1 MINRIQCPDCEKL
14 TEVSEI
20 LKETNVVIKGKNVT
34 FNAPMY
40 KCSVCGSEFQTM
52 EQLEESL
59 KLGKNAAEK
68 KYDEIT
74 PEKIISIREKYN
86 ASQKAF
92 AIILGMGELT
102 INKYEQ
108 GEKPSSSNRML
119 LLLSEDPACFYKMY
133 EINKCKIGTIQKQK
147 IEQSAVL
154 QKILKG
160 KF

>member
-1 MINRIQCPDCEKL
+1 MNKNMSCPDCEKVV
-14 TEVSEI
+14 EVSEI
-20 LKETNVVIKGKNVT
+20 HKETNVVINGKSVS
-34 FNAPMY
+34 FFAPMC
-40 KCSVCGSEFQTM
+40 KCTICGAEFQTM

-59 KLGKNAAEK
+59 KLGKQAAENNEN
-68 KYDEIT
+68 DLT

-133 EINKCKIGTIQKQK
+133 SINKNKIGAIQKEK
-147 IEQSAVL
+147 IEHSP
-154 QKILKG
+154 ILSSYIK
-160 KF
+160 

>member
-1 MINRIQCPDCEKL
+1 M
-14 TEVSEI
+14 
-20 LKETNVVIKGKNVT
+20 
-34 FNAPMY
+34 F

-52 EQLEESL
+52 EQLEASL
-59 KLGKNAAEK
+59 KIGKEAAEK
-68 KYDEIT
+68 AEDQLT

-108 GEKPSSSNRML
+108 GEKPSSSNRLL

-133 EINKCKIGTIQKQK
+133 TINKYKIGSVQKEK
-147 IEQSAVL
+147 IEKSPVL
-154 QKILKG
+154 RQYI
-160 KF
+160 

>member
-1 MINRIQCPDCEKL
+1 MIKKMSCPDCEK
-14 TEVSEI
+14 EVKVSEI
-20 LKETNVVIKGKNVT
+20 QKETNVVINGKNVS
-34 FNAPMY
+34 FLAPMY
-40 KCSVCGSEFQTM
+40 KCSICGAEFQTM

-59 KLGKNAAEK
+59 KLGKAAAEK
-68 KYDEIT
+68 KEDDLT

-133 EINKCKIGTIQKQK
+133 EINKYKIGALQKEK
-147 IEQSAVL
+147 IEHSAVL
-154 QKILKG
+154 RRYL
-160 KF
+160 

>member
-1 MINRIQCPDCEKL
+1 MIKKMSCPDCEKVVDV
-14 TEVSEI
+14 EEI
-20 LKETNVVIKGKNVT
+20 KKETNVIMHGKSIS
-34 FNAPMY
+34 FMAPMY
-40 KCSVCGSEFQTM
+40 RCNVCKAEFQTM

-59 KLGKNAAEK
+59 KLGQQAAKEAEN
-68 KYDEIT
+68 DLT
-74 PEKIISIREKYN
+74 PEKIIAIREKYN

-133 EINKCKIGTIQKQK
+133 EINKNKIGKIQKDK
-147 IEQSAVL
+147 IEHSVELEKYVTVTA
-154 QKILKG
+154 
-160 KF
+160 

>member
-1 MINRIQCPDCEKL
+1 MSCPDCEKIV
-14 TEVSEI
+14 EVSAI
-20 LKETNVVIKGKNVT
+20 KKETNVVIKGKPVS
-34 FNAPMY
+34 FFAPMF
-40 KCSVCGSEFQTM
+40 KCSLCGAEFQTM

-59 KLGKNAAEK
+59 KLGKEAAERT
-68 KYDEIT
+68 DNELT

-119 LLLSEDPACFYKMY
+119 ILLSEDPACFYKMY
-133 EINKCKIGTIQKQK
+133 TINKYKIGAVQKEK
-147 IEQSAVL
+147 IEHSPVL
-154 QKILKG
+154 M
-160 KF
+160 KFISEY

>member
-1 MINRIQCPDCEKL
+1 MIKEMSCPDCEKIVV
-14 TEVSEI
+14 VSEI
-20 LKETNVVIKGKNVT
+20 RKETNVVIKGKNISFLV
-34 FNAPMY
+34 PMY

-59 KLGKNAAEK
+59 KLGKQSAAYAEN
-68 KYDEIT
+68 ELT

-92 AIILGMGELT
+92 AMILGMGELT

-119 LLLSEDPACFYKMY
+119 LLLSQDPGCFYKMY
-133 EINKCKIGTIQKQK
+133 EINKYKIGDVQKEK
-147 IEQSAVL
+147 IEHSAGL
-154 QKILKG
+154 SRFINS
-160 KF
+160 

>member
-1 MINRIQCPDCEKL
+1 MIKKMSCPDCEKI
-14 TEVSEI
+14 TNVSEI
-20 LKETNVVIKGKNVT
+20 KKETNVVINGKKVS
-34 FNAPMY
+34 FLAPML
-40 KCSVCGSEFQTM
+40 KCSICGCEFQTM

-59 KLGKNAAEK
+59 KIGKETAEK
-68 KYDEIT
+68 AENDLT
-74 PEKIISIREKYN
+74 PEKIIAIREKYN

-133 EINKCKIGTIQKQK
+133 EINKYKIGAIQKEK
-147 IEQSAVL
+147 IEHSAVL
-154 QKILKG
+154 KR
-160 KF
+160 FM

>member
-1 MINRIQCPDCEKL
+1 MTKKMSCPTCEKIVN
-14 TEVSEI
+14 VSEI
-20 LKETNVVIKGKNVT
+20 KKETNVIIKGKNISYL
-34 FNAPMY
+34 APMF

-52 EQLEESL
+52 EQLEASL
-59 KLGKNAAEK
+59 KIGKEAAEK
-68 KYDEIT
+68 AEDQLT

-108 GEKPSSSNRML
+108 GEKPSSSNRLL

-133 EINKCKIGTIQKQK
+133 TINKYKIGSVQKEK
-147 IEQSAVL
+147 IEKSPVL
-154 QKILKG
+154 RQYI
-160 KF
+160 